1 MSATILPEKTLH
13 YPVLLN
19 EVINII
25 TPQNGGTFIDCTF
38 GQGGYSKKILEY
50 PNTKVIA
57 IDRDK
62 NSQHIASDFKKK
74 FEDRFSFH
82 NIKFSQ
88 IKDLNLKDE
97 IKGIIFDLG
106 YSINQIKNL
115 STGLSF
121 DSKGELNMKMGLNDF
136 SAKDVIDKLDQKELE
151 QIFRYFG
158 EEKNSK
164 LISKK
169 IVLERQKKNLDTQ
182 DLVNIVKRV
191 KKRHYTK
198 TNPATKVFQA
208 LRIFVNKEISELSK
222 SLEASASIVSQNG
235 IVLTVSFHSLED
247 KICKFFF
254 NHLSK
259 QDKVSRY
266 LPEKKTTKKSF
277 SLITKKPVTPS
288 SQELKLNPPSRSA
301 KLRAIKKIGLYE
313 NNMNVFEKYASL
325 LKIENFSKNLKFFQY
340 HF

>member
-1 MSATILPEKTLH
+1 MSATISPEKILH

-62 NSQHIASDFKKK
+62 NSLHIASDLKKK

-106 YSINQIKNL
+106 YSLNQIKDL

-121 DSKGELNMKMGLNDF
+121 DSEGELNMKMGLNDF
-136 SAKDVIDKLDQKELE
+136 SAKDVINKLDQKELE
-151 QIFRYFG
+151 QIFKYFG

-169 IVLERQKKNLDTQ
+169 IALERQKKNLDTQ

-191 KKRHYTK
+191 KKKHYTK

-313 NNMNVFEKYASL
+313 NNIDVFEKYTSL
-325 LKIENFSKNLKFFQY
+325 LKIENFSKKL
-340 HF
+340 

>member
-1 MSATILPEKTLH
+1 MKIN
-13 YPVLLN
+13 V
-19 EVINII
+19 EV
-25 TPQNGGTFIDCTF
+25 
-38 GQGGYSKKILEY
+38 
-50 PNTKVIA
+50 
-57 IDRDK
+57 
-62 NSQHIASDFKKK
+62 
-74 FEDRFSFH
+74 
-82 NIKFSQ
+82 
-88 IKDLNLKDE
+88 
-97 IKGIIFDLG
+97 KGIIFDLG
-106 YSINQIKNL
+106 YSLNQIKDL
-115 STGLSF
+115 SRGLSF
-121 DSKGELNMKMGLNDF
+121 ESKGELNMKMGLNDF
-136 SAKDVIDKLDQKELE
+136 SAKDVINKLDQKELE

-235 IVLTVSFHSLED
+235 VVLTVSFHSLED

-266 LPEKKTTKKSF
+266 LPEKKTKKKSF
-277 SLITKKPVTPS
+277 RLITQKPVTPG

-301 KLRAIKKIGLYE
+301 KLRAIKKIGTYE
-313 NNMNVFEKYASL
+313 NNVNVFLKYENL
-325 LKIENFSKNLKFFQY
+325 FNIENFSEKL
-340 HF
+340 

>member
-50 PNTKVIA
+50 PKTKVIA

-62 NSQHIASDFKKK
+62 NSLHIASDLKKK
-74 FEDRFSFH
+74 FEDRFYFH

-88 IKDLNLKDE
+88 IKDLKIDDE
-97 IKGIIFDLG
+97 VKGIIFDLG
-106 YSINQIKNL
+106 YSLNQIKDL
-115 STGLSF
+115 SRGLSF
-121 DSKGELNMKMGLNDF
+121 DSKGDLNMKMGLNDF
-136 SAKDVIDKLDQKELE
+136 SAKDVINKLDQNELE
-151 QIFRYFG
+151 EIFTYFG

-169 IVLERQKKNLDTQ
+169 IVIERQKKILDTQ

-191 KKRHYTK
+191 KKKYYTK

-208 LRIFVNKEISELSK
+208 LRIFVNKEISELTRGLK
-222 SLEASASIVSQNG
+222 ESANIVSQNG
-235 IVLTVSFHSLED
+235 VILTVSFHSLED

-254 NHLSK
+254 NQLSK

-266 LPEKKTTKKSF
+266 LPEKKSTKISF
-277 SLITKKPVTPS
+277 SLITKKPVIPG

-301 KLRAIKKIGLYE
+301 KLRAIKKIDTYE
-313 NNMNVFEKYASL
+313 NNKNVFLKYKNL
-325 LKIENFSKNLKFFQY
+325 LNIENFSEKL
-340 HF
+340 

>member
-1 MSATILPEKTLH
+1 MSATILPEKNLH

-62 NSQHIASDFKKK
+62 NSQHIASDLKKK

-82 NIKFSQ
+82 NIKFSE
-88 IKDLNLKDE
+88 IKDLKIDDE
-97 IKGIIFDLG
+97 VKGIIFDLG
-106 YSINQIKNL
+106 YSLNQIKDL
-115 STGLSF
+115 SRGLSF
-121 DSKGELNMKMGLNDF
+121 DSKGVLNMKMGLNDF
-136 SAKDVIDKLDQKELE
+136 SANDVINKLDRKELE
-151 QIFRYFG
+151 QIFKYFG

-164 LISKK
+164 LISRK

-191 KKRHYTK
+191 KKKYYTK

-208 LRIFVNKEISELSK
+208 LRIFVNKEISELTIGLK
-222 SLEASASIVSQNG
+222 ESANIVSQNG
-235 IVLTVSFHSLED
+235 IILTVSFHSLED

-266 LPEKKTTKKSF
+266 LPEKKLTKMSF
-277 SLITKKPVTPS
+277 SLITKKPIVPN

-301 KLRAIKKIGLYE
+301 KLRAIEKIDIYE
-313 NNMNVFEKYASL
+313 NYKDIF
-325 LKIENFSKNLKFFQY
+325 LKFKNLLNIEKLSEKL
-340 HF
+340 

>member
-1 MSATILPEKTLH
+1 MSATISPEKILH

-62 NSQHIASDFKKK
+62 NSLHIASDLKKK

-106 YSINQIKNL
+106 YSLNQIKDL

-121 DSKGELNMKMGLNDF
+121 DSEGELNMKMGLNDF
-136 SAKDVIDKLDQKELE
+136 SAKDVINKLDQKELE
-151 QIFRYFG
+151 QIFKYFG

-169 IVLERQKKNLDTQ
+169 IALERQKKNLDTQ

-191 KKRHYTK
+191 KKKHYTK

-222 SLEASASIVSQNG
+222 SLEASASIVGQNG

-254 NHLSK
+254 NYLSK

-277 SLITKKPVTPS
+277 SLITKKPVTPG

-313 NNMNVFEKYASL
+313 NSMNVFEKYATL
-325 LKIENFSKNLKFFQY
+325 FKIENFSKKL
-340 HF
+340 

>member
-1 MSATILPEKTLH
+1 MSATISPEKILH

-62 NSQHIASDFKKK
+62 NSQHIASDLKKK

-106 YSINQIKNL
+106 YSLNQIRDF

-121 DSKGELNMKMGLNDF
+121 DSKGELNMRMGLNDF
-136 SAKDVIDKLDQKELE
+136 SAKDVINKLDEKELG
-151 QIFRYFG
+151 QIFKYFG

-191 KKRHYTK
+191 KKKYYTK
-198 TNPATKVFQA
+198 TNPATKIFQA

-325 LKIENFSKNLKFFQY
+325 LKIENLSKKL
-340 HF
+340 

>member
-1 MSATILPEKTLH
+1 MSATILPEKNLH

-62 NSQHIASDFKKK
+62 NSQHIASDLKKK

-88 IKDLNLKDE
+88 IKDLKIDYE
-97 IKGIIFDLG
+97 VKGIIFDLG
-106 YSINQIKNL
+106 YSINQIKDL

-136 SAKDVIDKLDQKELE
+136 SAKDVINKLDQKELE
-151 QIFRYFG
+151 QTFKYFG

-164 LISKK
+164 IISKK
-169 IVLERQKKNLDTQ
+169 IVLERQKK
-182 DLVNIVKRV
+182 
-191 KKRHYTK
+191 
-198 TNPATKVFQA
+198 
-208 LRIFVNKEISELSK
+208 
-222 SLEASASIVSQNG
+222 
-235 IVLTVSFHSLED
+235 
-247 KICKFFF
+247 KFKYSGFGQY
-254 NHLSK
+254 S
-259 QDKVSRY
+259 
-266 LPEKKTTKKSF
+266 KKS
-277 SLITKKPVTPS
+277 KK
-288 SQELKLNPPSRSA
+288 KA
-301 KLRAIKKIGLYE
+301 LY
-313 NNMNVFEKYASL
+313 
-325 LKIENFSKNLKFFQY
+325 KN
-340 HF
+340 

>member
-38 GQGGYSKKILEY
+38 GQGGYSKRILEY

-74 FEDRFSFH
+74 FQDRFSFH

-136 SAKDVIDKLDQKELE
+136 SAKDVINKLDQKELE

-182 DLVNIVKRV
+182 DLVNIVRRV

-254 NHLSK
+254 NYLSK

-277 SLITKKPVTPS
+277 SLITKKPVTPGS
-288 SQELKLNPPSRSA
+288 HELKLNPPSRSA
-301 KLRAIKKIGLYE
+301 KLRAIKKIGTYE
-313 NNMNVFEKYASL
+313 NNMNVFLKYENL
-325 LKIENFSKNLKFFQY
+325 FNIENFSEKL
-340 HF
+340 

>member
-62 NSQHIASDFKKK
+62 NSLHIASDLKKK
-74 FEDRFSFH
+74 FEDRFYFH

-88 IKDLNLKDE
+88 IKDLKIDDE
-97 IKGIIFDLG
+97 VKGIIFDLG
-106 YSINQIKNL
+106 YSLNQIKDL
-115 STGLSF
+115 SRGLSF
-121 DSKGELNMKMGLNDF
+121 DSKGDLNMKMGLNDF
-136 SAKDVIDKLDQKELE
+136 SAKDVINKLDQKELE
-151 QIFRYFG
+151 QIFKYFG

-169 IVLERQKKNLDTQ
+169 IVVERQKKNLDTQ
-182 DLVNIVKRV
+182 DLVTIVKKT
-191 KKRHYTK
+191 KKKYYTK

-208 LRIFVNKEISELSK
+208 LRIFVNKEISELTRGLK
-222 SLEASASIVSQNG
+222 ESANIVGQNG
-235 IVLTVSFHSLED
+235 VILTVSFHSLED

-254 NHLSK
+254 NQLSK

-266 LPEKKTTKKSF
+266 LPEKKSTKISF
-277 SLITKKPVTPS
+277 SLITKKPVIPG

-301 KLRAIKKIGLYE
+301 KLRAIKKIDTYE
-313 NNMNVFEKYASL
+313 NNKNVFLKY
-325 LKIENFSKNLKFFQY
+325 KNLLNIEKFSEKL
-340 HF
+340 

>member
-62 NSQHIASDFKKK
+62 NSLHIASDLKKK
-74 FEDRFSFH
+74 FEDRFYFH

-88 IKDLNLKDE
+88 IKDLKIDDE
-97 IKGIIFDLG
+97 VKGIIFDLG
-106 YSINQIKNL
+106 YSLNQIKDL
-115 STGLSF
+115 SRGLSF
-121 DSKGELNMKMGLNDF
+121 DSKGDLNMKMGLNDF
-136 SAKDVIDKLDQKELE
+136 SAKDVINKLDQKELE
-151 QIFRYFG
+151 QIFKYFG

-191 KKRHYTK
+191 KKKHYTK

-277 SLITKKPVTPS
+277 RLITKKPVTPS

-301 KLRAIKKIGLYE
+301 KLRAIKKIGTYE
-313 NNMNVFEKYASL
+313 NNMNVFEKYTNL
-325 LKIENFSKNLKFFQY
+325 LKIENLSEKL
-340 HF
+340 

>member
-1 MSATILPEKTLH
+1 MSATILPEKNLH

-62 NSQHIASDFKKK
+62 NSKHVALDLKKK
-74 FEDRFSFH
+74 FGDRFSFH

-88 IKDLNLKDE
+88 IKDLNIKDE

-106 YSINQIKNL
+106 YSINQIKDL

-136 SAKDVIDKLDQKELE
+136 SAKDVLNKLDQKELE
-151 QIFRYFG
+151 QIFKYLG

-164 LISKK
+164 AISKK
-169 IVLERQKKNLDTQ
+169 IVFERQKKSLDTQ

-191 KKRHYTK
+191 KKKHYTK

-235 IVLTVSFHSLED
+235 IILTVSFHSLED

-254 NHLSK
+254 NYLSK

-266 LPEKKTTKKSF
+266 LPEKKATKKSF
-277 SLITKKPVTPS
+277 SLITKKPVTPGP
-288 SQELKLNPPSRSA
+288 QELKLNPPSRSA
-301 KLRAIKKIGLYE
+301 KLRAIKKIGAYE
-313 NNMNVFEKYASL
+313 NNMNVFLKYENL
-325 LKIENFSKNLKFFQY
+325 LNIENLSGKL
-340 HF
+340 

>member
-1 MSATILPEKTLH
+1 MSATISPEKILH

-62 NSQHIASDFKKK
+62 NSLHIALDLKKK

-106 YSINQIKNL
+106 YSLNQIKDL

-121 DSKGELNMKMGLNDF
+121 DSEGELNMKMGLNDF
-136 SAKDVIDKLDQKELE
+136 SAKDVINKLDQKELD
-151 QIFRYFG
+151 QIFKYFG

-169 IVLERQKKNLDTQ
+169 IALERQKKNLDTQ

-191 KKRHYTK
+191 KKKHYTK

-266 LPEKKTTKKSF
+266 LPEKKNVKKSF
-277 SLITKKPVTPS
+277 RLITKKPVTPG

-301 KLRAIKKIGLYE
+301 KLRAIKKIGTYE
-313 NNMNVFEKYASL
+313 NNVNVFLKYENFF
-325 LKIENFSKNLKFFQY
+325 KIENFSEKL
-340 HF
+340 

>member
-1 MSATILPEKTLH
+1 MSATILPEKNLH

-106 YSINQIKNL
+106 YSINQIKDL

-136 SAKDVIDKLDQKELE
+136 SAKDVINKLDQKELE
-151 QIFRYFG
+151 QIFKYFG

-182 DLVNIVKRV
+182 DLVNIVKRL

-208 LRIFVNKEISELSK
+208 LRIFVNKEISELLK

-235 IVLTVSFHSLED
+235 IILTVSFHSLED

-254 NHLSK
+254 NYLSK
-259 QDKVSRY
+259 QEKVSRY

-313 NNMNVFEKYASL
+313 NSMNVFEKYATL
-325 LKIENFSKNLKFFQY
+325 FKIENFSKKL
-340 HF
+340 

>member
-57 IDRDK
+57 VDRDK
-62 NSQHIASDFKKK
+62 NSIQIASDLKKRFK
-74 FEDRFSFH
+74 DRFSFH

-88 IKDLNLKDE
+88 IKNLKIDDE
-97 IKGIIFDLG
+97 VKGIVFDLG
-106 YSINQIKNL
+106 YSLNQIKDL
-115 STGLSF
+115 TTGLSF

-136 SAKDVIDKLDQKELE
+136 SADDVINKLDQKELE
-151 QIFRYFG
+151 QIFKYFG
-158 EEKNSK
+158 EEQNSK

-169 IVLERQKKNLDTQ
+169 VIFERQKKNLDTQ
-182 DLVNIVKRV
+182 DLVNIVKRA
-191 KKRHYTK
+191 KKKYYTK

-208 LRIFVNKEISELSK
+208 LRIFVNKEISELTRGLK
-222 SLEASASIVSQNG
+222 ESAKIVSQNG
-235 IVLTVSFHSLED
+235 IILTVSFHSLED

-266 LPEKKTTKKSF
+266 LPEKKTKKKSF

-313 NNMNVFEKYASL
+313 NNMNVFEKYESL
-325 LKIENFSKNLKFFQY
+325 LKIENFSKKL
-340 HF
+340 

>member
-1 MSATILPEKTLH
+1 MSATISPEKTLH

-62 NSQHIASDFKKK
+62 NSFHIASVLKKK
-74 FEDRFSFH
+74 FENRFSFH

-106 YSINQIKNL
+106 YSLNQIKDL

-121 DSKGELNMKMGLNDF
+121 DSEGELNMKMGLNDF
-136 SAKDVIDKLDQKELE
+136 SAKDVINKLDQRELE
-151 QIFRYFG
+151 QIFKYFG

-164 LISKK
+164 PISKK
-169 IVLERQKKNLDTQ
+169 IALERQKKNLDTQ

-191 KKRHYTK
+191 KKKHYTK

-254 NHLSK
+254 NQLSK

-277 SLITKKPVTPS
+277 SLITKKPVTPGS
-288 SQELKLNPPSRSA
+288 HELKLNPPSRSA
-301 KLRAIKKIGLYE
+301 KLRAIKKIGNYE
-313 NNMNVFEKYASL
+313 NNVNVFLKYENL
-325 LKIENFSKNLKFFQY
+325 FNIENFSEKL
-340 HF
+340 

>member
-62 NSQHIASDFKKK
+62 NSLHIASDLKKK
-74 FEDRFSFH
+74 FKDRFYFH

-88 IKDLNLKDE
+88 IKDLKINDE

-106 YSINQIKNL
+106 YSLNQIKDL
-115 STGLSF
+115 SRGLSF
-121 DSKGELNMKMGLNDF
+121 DSKGDLNMKMGLNDF
-136 SAKDVIDKLDQKELE
+136 SAKDVINKLDQKELE
-151 QIFRYFG
+151 QIFKYFG

-169 IVLERQKKNLDTQ
+169 IVVERQKKDLDTQ
-182 DLVNIVKRV
+182 DLVTIVKKT
-191 KKRHYTK
+191 KKKYYTK

-208 LRIFVNKEISELSK
+208 LRIFVNKEISELTRGLK
-222 SLEASASIVSQNG
+222 ESANIVGQNG
-235 IVLTVSFHSLED
+235 VILTVSFHSLED

-254 NHLSK
+254 NQLSK

-266 LPEKKTTKKSF
+266 LPEKKSTKISF
-277 SLITKKPVTPS
+277 SLITKKPVIPS
-288 SQELKLNPPSRSA
+288 SQELKINPPSRSA
-301 KLRAIKKIGLYE
+301 KLRAIKKIDTYE
-313 NNMNVFEKYASL
+313 NNKNVFLKY
-325 LKIENFSKNLKFFQY
+325 KNLLNVENISEKL
-340 HF
+340 

>member
-62 NSQHIASDFKKK
+62 NSLQIASDLKKK

-88 IKDLNLKDE
+88 IKDLKIDDE
-97 IKGIIFDLG
+97 VKGIIFDLG
-106 YSINQIKNL
+106 YSLNQIKDL
-115 STGLSF
+115 PRGLSF

-136 SAKDVIDKLDQKELE
+136 SAKDVINKLDQKELE
-151 QIFRYFG
+151 QIFKYFG

-164 LISKK
+164 LVSKK

-182 DLVNIVKRV
+182 DLVNIVKRA
-191 KKRHYTK
+191 KKKYYTK

-222 SLEASASIVSQNG
+222 SLEASASIIGQNG
-235 IVLTVSFHSLED
+235 IILTVSFHSLED
-247 KICKFFF
+247 RICKFFF

-277 SLITKKPVTPS
+277 SLITNKPVTPS
-288 SQELKLNPPSRSA
+288 LEELKLNPPSRSA
-301 KLRAIKKIGLYE
+301 KLRAIKKIGTYE
-313 NNMNVFEKYASL
+313 NNVNVFLKYENFF
-325 LKIENFSKNLKFFQY
+325 KIENFSEKL
-340 HF
+340 

>member
-1 MSATILPEKTLH
+1 MSATILPEKNLH

-62 NSQHIASDFKKK
+62 NSLHIASDLKKK

-88 IKDLNLKDE
+88 IRDLKIDDE
-97 IKGIIFDLG
+97 VKGIIFDLG

-136 SAKDVIDKLDQKELE
+136 SAKDVINKLDQKELE
-151 QIFRYFG
+151 QIFKYFG

-169 IVLERQKKNLDTQ
+169 IVLERQKKDLDTQ

-222 SLEASASIVSQNG
+222 SLETSASIIGQNG
-235 IVLTVSFHSLED
+235 IILTVSFHSLED

-266 LPEKKTTKKSF
+266 LPEKKTKEKSF
-277 SLITKKPVTPS
+277 SLITKKPVTPD

-301 KLRAIKKIGLYE
+301 KLRAIKKIGTYE
-313 NNMNVFEKYASL
+313 NYVNVFLKYENL
-325 LKIENFSKNLKFFQY
+325 FNIENFSEKL
-340 HF
+340 

>member
-25 TPQNGGTFIDCTF
+25 SPQNGGTFIDCTF

-62 NSQHIASDFKKK
+62 KSLDISSDLKKK
-74 FEDRFSFH
+74 FKDRFSFY

-88 IKDLNLKDE
+88 IKDLKINDE
-97 IKGIIFDLG
+97 VKGIVFDLG
-106 YSINQIKNL
+106 YSLNQIKDL
-115 STGLSF
+115 SRGLSF

-136 SAKDVIDKLDQKELE
+136 SAKDVINKLNQKELE
-151 QIFRYFG
+151 QIFKYFG

-182 DLVNIVKRV
+182 DLVNIVKRL
-191 KKRHYTK
+191 KKKYYKK

-208 LRIFVNKEISELSK
+208 LRIFVNKEISELAK
-222 SLEASASIVSQNG
+222 GLEQSANIVSQNG
-235 IVLTVSFHSLED
+235 VILTVSFHSLED
-247 KICKFFF
+247 KICKSFF

-266 LPEKKTTKKSF
+266 LPEKKLTKMSF
-277 SLITKKPVTPS
+277 SSITKKPIVPS
-288 SQELKLNPPSRSA
+288 PQELKLNPPSRSA
-301 KLRAIKKIGLYE
+301 KLRAIKKIDIYE
-313 NNMNVFEKYASL
+313 NNKNVFLKY
-325 LKIENFSKNLKFFQY
+325 KNLLNIEKFSEKL
-340 HF
+340 

>member
-62 NSQHIASDFKKK
+62 NSLHIASDLKKRFK
-74 FEDRFSFH
+74 DRFFFH
-82 NIKFSQ
+82 NKKFSQ
-88 IKDLNLKDE
+88 IKDLKFKDE

-106 YSINQIKNL
+106 YSLNQIKDL

-121 DSKGELNMKMGLNDF
+121 DSKGELNMRMGLNDF
-136 SAKDVIDKLDQKELE
+136 SAKDVINKLDQKELE
-151 QIFRYFG
+151 QIFKFFG

-169 IVLERQKKNLDTQ
+169 IVFERQKKILDTQ
-182 DLVNIVKRV
+182 DLVNIVKRA
-191 KKRHYTK
+191 KKIYYTK

-208 LRIFVNKEISELSK
+208 LRIFVNKEISELAK
-222 SLEASASIVSQNG
+222 GLEESANIVSRNG
-235 IVLTVSFHSLED
+235 VILTVSFHSLED
-247 KICKFFF
+247 KICKLFC
-254 NHLSK
+254 NHLAK

-266 LPEKKTTKKSF
+266 LPEKKLKKMSF
-277 SLITKKPVTPS
+277 SLITKKPIVPS
-288 SQELKLNPPSRSA
+288 SQELKFNPPSRSA
-301 KLRAIKKIGLYE
+301 KLRAIKKIDIYE
-313 NNMNVFEKYASL
+313 NNKSVFLKY
-325 LKIENFSKNLKFFQY
+325 KNLLNIEKFSEKL
-340 HF
+340 

>member
-1 MSATILPEKTLH
+1 MSATILPEKNLH

-136 SAKDVIDKLDQKELE
+136 SAKDVINKLDQKELE

-169 IVLERQKKNLDTQ
+169 IVLERQKKSLDTQ
-182 DLVNIVKRV
+182 DLVNIVKSA
-191 KKRHYTK
+191 KKKHYTK

-235 IVLTVSFHSLED
+235 IILTVSFHSLED

-301 KLRAIKKIGLYE
+301 KLRAIKKNWSI
-313 NNMNVFEKYASL
+313 
-325 LKIENFSKNLKFFQY
+325 
-340 HF
+340 

>member
-62 NSQHIASDFKKK
+62 NSLHIASDLKKK
-74 FEDRFSFH
+74 FEDRFYFH

-88 IKDLNLKDE
+88 IKDLKIDDE
-97 IKGIIFDLG
+97 VKGIIFDLG
-106 YSINQIKNL
+106 YSLNQIKDL
-115 STGLSF
+115 SRGLSF
-121 DSKGELNMKMGLNDF
+121 DSKGDLNMKMGLNDF
-136 SAKDVIDKLDQKELE
+136 SAKDVINKLDQKELE
-151 QIFRYFG
+151 QIFKYFG

-169 IVLERQKKNLDTQ
+169 IVVERQKKNLDTQ
-182 DLVNIVKRV
+182 DLVTIVKKT
-191 KKRHYTK
+191 KKKYYTK

-208 LRIFVNKEISELSK
+208 LRIFVNKEISELTRGLK
-222 SLEASASIVSQNG
+222 ESANIVGQNG
-235 IVLTVSFHSLED
+235 VILTVSFHSLED

-266 LPEKKTTKKSF
+266 LPEKKSTKMSF
-277 SLITKKPVTPS
+277 SLITKKPVTPGS
-288 SQELKLNPPSRSA
+288 EELRLNPPSRSA
-301 KLRAIKKIGLYE
+301 KLRAIKKIDTYE
-313 NNMNVFEKYASL
+313 NNNNVFLKY
-325 LKIENFSKNLKFFQY
+325 KNLLNIEKFSEKL
-340 HF
+340 